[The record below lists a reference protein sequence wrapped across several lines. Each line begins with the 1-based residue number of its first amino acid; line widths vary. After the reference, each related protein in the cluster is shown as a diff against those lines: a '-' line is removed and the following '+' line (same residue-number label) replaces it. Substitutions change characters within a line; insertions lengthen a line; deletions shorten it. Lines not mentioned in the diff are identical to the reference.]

1 MKTTQMGGCGGGY
14 ITLGGL
20 GADSAGGGCAGSGVQ
35 HPYISHGCVGVGS
48 YWEISGKWEF
58 SNDQNTVLATW
69 GGRAGTNDGFNPE

>member
-1 MKTTQMGGCGGGY
+1 GCGGGS

-20 GADSAGGGCAGSGVQ
+20 AADSAGGGCSGVAQ
-35 HPYISHGCVGVGS
+35 PHVSHGCVGEGS

-58 SNDQNTVLATW
+58 SNDQSTVLVTW